1 MVRKGCGRKRQLY
14 NLLYYA
20 GIHLEGPRKATT
32 PVVSGL
38 RADVL
43 NPGSLEYIAGM
54 MLLDRDDP
62 LFRISDITVLNEQE
76 RRLNCFSSR
85 LMSAVNQVH

>member
-1 MVRKGCGRKRQLY
+1 MY

>member
-1 MVRKGCGRKRQLY
+1 LY

-38 RADVL
+38 RVDIL
-43 NPGSLEYIAGM
+43 NLGSLEYKAGG

-62 LFRISDITVLNEQE
+62 LFGISDITVLNE

-85 LMSAVNQVH
+85 HISAVDQVR

>member
-1 MVRKGCGRKRQLY
+1 LY

-32 PVVSGL
+32 HLSGL

-43 NPGSLEYIAGM
+43 NPGSLEYKAGVM
-54 MLLDRDDP
+54 HLDRDD
-62 LFRISDITVLNEQE
+62 LLLRISDITV
-76 RRLNCFSSR
+76 
-85 LMSAVNQVH
+85 